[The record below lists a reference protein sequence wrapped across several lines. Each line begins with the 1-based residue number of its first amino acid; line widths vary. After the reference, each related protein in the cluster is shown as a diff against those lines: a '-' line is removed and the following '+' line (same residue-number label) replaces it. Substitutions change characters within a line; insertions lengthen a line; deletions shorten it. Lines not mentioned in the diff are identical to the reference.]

1 MANENGDCY
10 YCENCGAEVV
20 VTKPCSCKECSI
32 TCCGKPMKP
41 KDAAANKA
49 GGCCCCS

>member
-1 MANENGDCY
+1 MANSTGDVFICDS
-10 YCENCGAEVV
+10 CGAEVT
-20 VTKPCSCKECSI
+20 VTKDCTCKECSI

-41 KDAAANKA
+41 KDAPASKA